1 MNLLF
6 LRTGCL
12 PWLLKLLVLS
22 ALALPAW
29 AQFRVEVTGVGMT
42 QLPVVMVPFKG

>member
-6 LRTGCL
+6 LRMGCL

-22 ALALPAW
+22 ALAAPAW

-42 QLPVVMVPFKG
+42 QLPVVLVRF